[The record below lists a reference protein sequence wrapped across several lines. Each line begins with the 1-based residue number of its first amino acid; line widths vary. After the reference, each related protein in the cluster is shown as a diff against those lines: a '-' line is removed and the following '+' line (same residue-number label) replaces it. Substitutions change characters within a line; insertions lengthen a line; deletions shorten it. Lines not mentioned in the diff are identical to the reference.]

1 MGLFLNSIA
10 PYDKYKMIS
19 QDPYFVDKSA
29 MIEELIPALGRE
41 QRFFC
46 IVRPRRFGKTV
57 AANMIGAFFGKARDS
72 KDVFEHLA
80 IAESKKC
87 LEHLNR
93 HEVIYLDCSEIP
105 KECRDYRSYIS
116 RIEDGIYQD
125 LVQAYPDLKL
135 DQSKA
140 VWDLLSLIFE
150 EKEQKFL
157 FVIDEWDALFHMT
170 FITEEN
176 KREYLL
182 FLKSLLKGKSYVEFA
197 YMTGVL
203 PMKQY
208 STGSALNMFKEYT
221 MLRDPYFEEYFG
233 FTQEEVWEALKE
245 YGLYERREPVSHWYD
260 GFTFGRK
267 SDIYNPWSIINY
279 LDKRRF
285 SPYWANTSSNGLV
298 GKLIREGSPDLK
310 IAMEDLLS
318 GRKLCA
324 QIDEQIVFSQLK
336 SNENAIWSLLL
347 ATGYLRVEKY
357 GLNQKERME
366 YELALTNREVAIMFE
381 KMIDEWFKEF
391 TSDYNTFV
399 KALMQRD
406 IDAMNTYINRVASA
420 SFSYFD
426 TGKNPSEETEPERF
440 YHGFVL
446 GLMVEL
452 EDKYRITSNRE
463 SGFGRYDVVLEPLLP
478 SEDAAII
485 EFKVCNAKKKQS
497 LEDAVAEALE
507 QIERMQYAA
516 DLEAKG
522 IPQERIRKYGFAFE
536 GKKILIG

>member
-182 FLKSLLKGKSYVEFA
+182 FLKLLLKGKDACHIGKFYIFIS
-197 YMTGVL
+197 L
-203 PMKQY
+203 KQ
-208 STGSALNMFKEYT
+208 
-221 MLRDPYFEEYFG
+221 
-233 FTQEEVWEALKE
+233 
-245 YGLYERREPVSHWYD
+245 
-260 GFTFGRK
+260 
-267 SDIYNPWSIINY
+267 
-279 LDKRRF
+279 
-285 SPYWANTSSNGLV
+285 TS
-298 GKLIREGSPDLK
+298 
-310 IAMEDLLS
+310 
-318 GRKLCA
+318 
-324 QIDEQIVFSQLK
+324 
-336 SNENAIWSLLL
+336 
-347 ATGYLRVEKY
+347 
-357 GLNQKERME
+357 
-366 YELALTNREVAIMFE
+366 
-381 KMIDEWFKEF
+381 
-391 TSDYNTFV
+391 
-399 KALMQRD
+399 
-406 IDAMNTYINRVASA
+406 
-420 SFSYFD
+420 
-426 TGKNPSEETEPERF
+426 
-440 YHGFVL
+440 
-446 GLMVEL
+446 
-452 EDKYRITSNRE
+452 
-463 SGFGRYDVVLEPLLP
+463 
-478 SEDAAII
+478 
-485 EFKVCNAKKKQS
+485 
-497 LEDAVAEALE
+497 
-507 QIERMQYAA
+507 
-516 DLEAKG
+516 
-522 IPQERIRKYGFAFE
+522 
-536 GKKILIG
+536 